1 MKKSRMG
8 DPFARMDCRL
18 ILRKMK
24 LTFLFSFLVFV
35 TSWGNSYSQNSML
48 NLKLKN
54 VTVQEVIKQI
64 EDQTDF
70 FFLYQDAILQGQ
82 RVTIDAQDASL
93 ESILK
98 QVAEQADINYEISD
112 RQIILKGQTGSV
124 ANKAL
129 AQQAKT
135 ITGIVAGSDGA
146 PIPGATVVVKGT
158 GNGTITDFDGKYT
171 LSNVPADATLQISFV
186 GMKLQEVA
194 VAGQSQINVVLEEET
209 IGLEE
214 VVAIGYGTAKR
225 KDITGSV
232 ASVKGEQIAAVPVA
246 NVAQA
251 MQGRLAGVNVISQ
264 DGRPGATMSVRIRG
278 GNSITQSSEPLYVVD
293 GIQVSS
299 ISDIPADNIES
310 IDVLKDAASTA
321 IYGAR
326 GANGVILVTTKGAKK
341 GKTTV
346 KYNAYYQIKTNPKTL
361 DVLDAYD
368 YVLWNWEYATAY
380 GSSYGD
386 GVAQYFGLGSGYG
399 NHLAEYKNVKAH
411 NYINDVMR
419 TATPFNHDLS
429 ISSGNENTKIYAS
442 LNYLDDEGIRIN
454 SGYSR
459 WNANLKLDQKI
470 GDKLTFNEDIR
481 YLESK
486 TTGTSFDKATS
497 AYQYRPIDNPLGDP
511 TYTTGLGQGESYVD
525 EAYNV
530 VDVINNYDKI
540 AKTQSIRSSSALTW
554 TPIKGL
560 TAKTELT
567 LSRSWGQTKNWDAG
581 LETGYKIAELTK
593 SEGYGI
599 RSATTLNYEV
609 QGLSDDHNLSFLLGN
624 EVLASKSDKSYIK
637 GAGYPSGFG
646 MDDAFG
652 MINMTNV
659 AYNANVDEFSNT
671 IGTPSKTTSFF
682 GRANYSYLDRYLMT
696 VTFRADASSK
706 FAPNNHWGYF
716 PAGAIAWRISEEP
729 FMNGTRD
736 FLDNLKLR
744 LSYGTSG
751 ADNISSSLWK
761 ETWTTEQITV
771 DGNTITTYKP
781 GEMLQNPDLKWETTT
796 SRNAGV
802 DFGFF
807 NNKVNGSIDA
817 YWNTTKDI
825 LMKVPVD
832 PTAGYS
838 YQFQNVA
845 QLSNKGIEMAINVD
859 LVRKRDFN
867 LNVSASYNYNHNN
880 VDKVSDDALADTH
893 TNWGSSM
900 RIPYYDYIIREG
912 KPVGLIQGFKSNG
925 FYTVDDFNYSNG
937 VYTLKE
943 GVPDIQSIVNYPTG
957 VTSGFTLAE
966 GQTAFPGAV
975 KFEDVS
981 GDGVVNNDDAT
992 EIGTTM
998 PKHTGGFNL
1007 NASYKSFDF
1016 SAGFTYQI
1024 GGNVYNANAMRSMMG
1039 DKDNSLGA
1047 NRLAFVKDTYKVYD
1061 VDSNGDLVF
1070 VTTPTELNE
1079 LNKNAK
1085 YALNYSEYGI
1095 ASSDF
1100 IEDASYLRLQNLTI
1114 GYTLPKSLIGKAGI
1128 QNLRL
1133 YFTGANLFCLTGY
1146 SGLDPDV
1153 NTDTDGVNGFPTP
1166 NYDYNPY
1173 PKARTYTFGLNL
1185 TF

>member
-8 DPFARMDCRL
+8 DPFAWKDSRL
-18 ILRKMK
+18 TLRKMK

-54 VTVQEVIKQI
+54 VPVQQVIQQI
-64 EDQTDF
+64 EDQTNF
-70 FFLYQDAILQGQ
+70 FFLYQDEILEGQ
-82 RVTIDAQDASL
+82 RVTIEAQDATL
-93 ESILK
+93 ESILE
-98 QVAEQADINYEISD
+98 QVAQQAGINYEISD
-112 RQIILKGQTGSV
+112 RQIILKGQNESNRASAV
-124 ANKAL
+124 S
-129 AQQAKT
+129 QQTKT
-135 ITGIVAGSDGA
+135 ITGVVTGA
-146 PIPGATVVVKGT
+146 NGEPIPGATVVVKGT
-158 GNGTITDFDGKYT
+158 TNGTITDFDGKY
-171 LSNVPADATLQISFV
+171 SIANVPADGILQISFV
-186 GMKLQEVA
+186 GMQIQEISTVGLTQ
-194 VAGQSQINVVLEEET
+194 VNVTLEEET

-293 GIQVSS
+293 GIQVSN
-299 ISDIPADNIES
+299 INDIPADNIES

-326 GANGVILVTTKGAKK
+326 GANGVILVTTKSAKA

-368 YVLWNWEYATAY
+368 YVLWNWSYATAY

-386 GVAQYFGLGSGYG
+386 GVAQYFGLGSSYG
-399 NHLAEYKNVKAH
+399 NHLDEYKNVSSH

-419 TATPFNHDLS
+419 TAMPFNHDLS

-470 GDKLTFNEDIR
+470 GDKVTFNEDIR
-481 YLESK
+481 YVESQ

-525 EAYNV
+525 EYYNV

-540 AKTQSIRSSSALTW
+540 AKTQSIRSSSSLTW
-554 TPIKGL
+554 NVLKGL

-567 LSRSWGQTKNWDAG
+567 LSRNWGQTKEWDGG

-593 SEGYGI
+593 SEGYGV

-609 QGLSDDHNLSFLLGN
+609 QGLNDNHRLSFLAGN
-624 EVLASKSDKSYIK
+624 EVLTSKSDKSYIK
-637 GAGYPSGFG
+637 GAGYPSGFS

-652 MINMTNV
+652 AINLTNI
-659 AYNANVDEFSNT
+659 AYEANIDEFYNT
-671 IGTPSKTTSFF
+671 IGTPSKTVSFF
-682 GRANYSYLDRYLMT
+682 GRANYSLLDRYLFT
-696 VTFRADASSK
+696 ATFRADASSK
-706 FAPNNHWGYF
+706 FAPNNRWGYF
-716 PAGAIAWRISEEP
+716 PAAAFGWRISEEP
-729 FMNGTRD
+729 FMDGTKN

-771 DGNTITTYKP
+771 DGNTVTTYKP
-781 GEMLQNPDLKWETTT
+781 GELLQNPDLKWETTT

-807 NNKVNGSIDA
+807 SNKVNGSLDA
-817 YWNTTKDI
+817 YWNTTEDI

-845 QLSNKGIEMAINVD
+845 QLSNKGFELAINVD
-859 LVRKRDFN
+859 LVRTSDFN
-867 LNVSASYNYNHNN
+867 LNMTASYNYNHNN
-880 VDKVSDDALADTH
+880 VDKVSEDALADTH
-893 TNWGSSM
+893 TGWGSSM

-912 KPVGLIQGFKSNG
+912 QPVGLIQGFKSDG

-937 VYTLKE
+937 VYTLKD
-943 GVPDIQSIVNYPTG
+943 GVADIQSIVNYPTG
-957 VTSGFTLAE
+957 VTSGFTLAD

-975 KFEDVS
+975 KFKDVT
-981 GDGVVNNDDAT
+981 GDGIVNDDDAT

-998 PKHTGGFNL
+998 PKHTGGFSF
-1007 NASYKSFDF
+1007 NASYKHFDF

-1039 DKDNSLGA
+1039 DKDNSLGS

-1061 VDSNGDLVF
+1061 IDANGDLVF
-1070 VTTPTELNE
+1070 VSDPTALTQ

-1095 ASSDF
+1095 ATSDF

-1114 GYTLPKSLIGKAGI
+1114 GYSLPKNLIGRAGI

-1133 YFTGANLFCLTGY
+1133 YFTGANLFCITGY

-1153 NTDTDGVNGFPTP
+1153 NTDTDGVDGFPTP